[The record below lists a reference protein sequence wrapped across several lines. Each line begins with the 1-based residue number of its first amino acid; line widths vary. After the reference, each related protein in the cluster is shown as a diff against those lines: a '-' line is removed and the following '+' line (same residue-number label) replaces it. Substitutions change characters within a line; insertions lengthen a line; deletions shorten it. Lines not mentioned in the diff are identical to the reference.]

1 MTLVT
6 SVELEKRPSY
16 WIGAIFTLQSLAAGG
31 VLQSALVHTPSAMEK
46 ESQINWKE
54 HYQQLL
60 EKIAVLEARIATL
73 EAENLALKAENRDLR
88 EKLNISSGN
97 SSKPPSQ
104 DPFRKTRNNTPS
116 GKKPGGQP
124 GHEGHKR
131 KTYPPEE
138 VTKTVDLKPVSC
150 PNCSKG
156 QFDKMPVS
164 IDLRQVIE
172 LPEMPPEIIQYNI
185 HTCRCVHCGK
195 HVRADVPKEAERG
208 FGPRLMGFVTM
219 LTGEGHVTKRKICT
233 LMGHLGLKISLGAL
247 CNIHKLASI
256 VLAEP
261 SQAIHKHVMEQEHVN
276 GDESGWRLRRKRCWI
291 WIGATRT
298 ATVFKIDP
306 SRSHEAF
313 KRIFCNFNGTLT
325 TDRHGAYNNYEGSKQ
340 TCLAHIKRDFEKVS
354 ERPEIDGSC
363 GHILQEQLGFV
374 FKFWAEF
381 KKGSIVRTALQA
393 KAEELIEN
401 IKVTLMFAA
410 QNAQNPKT
418 VAFACNILD
427 RFPTLW
433 TFLYQE
439 GVEPTNN
446 LAERGLRPAVIFR
459 KISGGSQCEWG
470 LCFIERLMTVVCTLK
485 QQTRNVFEYLTE
497 VFRSRLEK
505 GPAPPVLG

>member
-1 MTLVT
+1 
-6 SVELEKRPSY
+6 
-16 WIGAIFTLQSLAAGG
+16 
-31 VLQSALVHTPSAMEK
+31 MEK
-46 ESQINWKE
+46 EPQIDWKE
-54 HYQQLL
+54 RYHQLL

-73 EAENLALKAENRDLR
+73 EADNLALRSENLALKAENRDLR
-88 EKLNISSGN
+88 EKLNTSSGN

-104 DPFRKTRNNTPS
+104 DPFRKTRSNTPS

-131 KTYPPEE
+131 KTYPPEK
-138 VTKTVDLKPVSC
+138 VTKTIDLKPVSC
-150 PNCSKG
+150 PNCSSG
-156 QFDKMPVS
+156 QFDEMPVS

-172 LPEMPPEIIQYNI
+172 LPNMPPEITQYNI
-185 HTCRCVHCGK
+185 HTCRCGHCGK

-233 LMGHLGLKISLGAL
+233 LASHLGLKISLGAL

-256 VLAEP
+256 VLEEP
-261 SQAIHKHVMEQEHVN
+261 SQAIHKHVMEQGHVN
-276 GDESGWRLRRKRCWI
+276 GDESGWRLRRKRYWI

-298 ATVFKIDP
+298 AAVFRIDP

-313 KRIFCNFNGTLT
+313 KRIFHNFTGTLT
-325 TDRHGAYNNYEGSKQ
+325 TDRHGAYNDHEGSKQ

-363 GHILQEQLGFV
+363 GRILQEQLGIIFSL
-374 FKFWAEF
+374 WAEF
-381 KKGSIVRTALQA
+381 KKGSIVRTTLQA
-393 KAEELIEN
+393 KAEEPIEN
-401 IKVTLMFAA
+401 IRVTLMLAA
-410 QNAQNPKT
+410 QNAKNSKT

-459 KISGGSQCEWG
+459 KLSGGSQSEWG
-470 LCFIERLMTVVCTLK
+470 LRFIERLMTVVCTLK
-485 QQTRNVFEYLTE
+485 QNTGNVFEFLTKS
-497 VFRSRLEK
+497 FQAHFGARS
-505 GPAPPVLG
+505 PPSLLLQ